1 MIFWVNPNKIV
12 NTISSEFTTHS
23 YPKKQKMTAISP
35 GDLLTAKEFEAIVAT
50 KFPNQIWTIWNYD
63 EYNTW
68 VAYTGPNEWRSFNND
83 DSWEPNCW
91 AIIYNEGWFMNSDLV
106 RTCKTGSIDECVEE
120 LRSITESTQNFL
132 SNLS

>member
-1 MIFWVNPNKIV
+1 MIFWVNPKKIV

-50 KFPNQIWTIWNYD
+50 KFPNQIWTFCDYD
-63 EYNTW
+63 GYNTW
-68 VAYTGPNEWRSFNND
+68 VANTVFKKG
-83 DSWEPNCW
+83 DSWEPNYW
-91 AIIYNEGWFMNSDLV
+91 EIIYNKGWYIKSDLV
-106 RTCKTGSIDECVEE
+106 TTCKTGSVDECVEE
-120 LRSITESTQNFL
+120 LRSINKSTQNFL